1 MMEDRYVWVTTR
13 RLTPGTLEEFER
25 AWRPER
31 HPDGMVRAVACWSE
45 DEREVIGIS
54 FWDSKE
60 SCDRWRASDAERH
73 RRQAMSAYVEQENE
87 AFYKGRELRIP

>member
-1 MMEDRYVWVTTR
+1 MMADRYVWVTTR
-13 RLTPGTLEEFER
+13 QLTPGTLEEFER

-45 DEREVIGIS
+45 D
-54 FWDSKE
+54 
-60 SCDRWRASDAERH
+60 AERH